1 MQSASPATFP
11 GPTLDPHMTD
21 ITGRTNGVWRAL
33 RPVDGD
39 DMGLFWVCTCT
50 QCNNETRV
58 YPRARFVSGGTT
70 ARCKNGKL
78 PELDLRDPRNAY
90 VAGVN
95 PAPRPKR

>member
-1 MQSASPATFP
+1 MP
-11 GPTLDPHMTD
+11 D
-21 ITGRTNGVWRAL
+21 ITGRMRGIWRAL

-39 DMGLFWVCTCT
+39 DMGLFWVHVCT

-58 YPRARFVSGGTT
+58 FHFKASSSDAP
-70 ARCKNGKL
+70 RCKNGAL